1 MIQLGK
7 LILPTV
13 ISIDTVNNKITLH
26 LPNYGTQGYIDNS
39 DLFLQFT
46 FIGSCIEI
54 DYYSEDD
61 KILSNIISEEL
72 TEIAVGDLN
81 LETFESIQEKALK
94 VLCEFID
101 DTQQEMLEHFD
112 EL

>member
-13 ISIDTVNNKITLH
+13 ITDDTLNDKITFR
-26 LPNYGTQGYIDNS
+26 LPNYGTERIIDHS

-61 KILSNIISEEL
+61 RILSHIISEEL
-72 TEIAVGDLN
+72 TETVVGDLT
-81 LETFESIQEKALK
+81 LESFESIQEQALK
-94 VLCEFID
+94 IF
-101 DTQQEMLEHFD
+101 M
-112 EL
+112 

>member
-13 ISIDTVNNKITLH
+13 LSLDTKKDKITLR
-26 LPNYGTQGYIDNS
+26 LPNYGTQEYIDHS

-72 TEIAVGDLN
+72 TEIAVGDLKT
-81 LETFESIQEKALK
+81 ETFEAIQERALK
-94 VLCEFID
+94 VLCQFID
-101 DTQQEMLEHFD
+101 NDQQEMLEHFD